1 MAGLKWP
8 PEMYPKASI
17 AAVTARPPARAPGSG
32 LDCGRVKSGTPS
44 PASTRNSVP
53 NASAPSLDRSPGR
66 TPLSPAGCRWSVGGT
81 DTGVL
86 MAGKILCFGQ
96 RGTPLTSEAGP
107 RSLAAKSGRLLN
119 PSLSSDDPGPGIESW
134 LSQQG
139 KFACMSNDPGAVPSP
154 ESRIHGCLLGGA
166 LGDSLGYAVEF
177 DQIDEIRRRFG
188 AAGLRDFSM
197 LDGGTH
203 FSDDTQMTLYTVDGI
218 VEALEWA
225 NSGVGAD
232 ANACVWLAYLRWL
245 DTQGVPVPESAPRPQ
260 PRWIDGQEVLRHRRA
275 PGNACLSGLATG
287 EMGTVFRQVN
297 PDSKGCG
304 TVMRSAPFGLVP
316 HIPADAV
323 YKLSADA
330 ASLTHGHPCA
340 RQSAGVFSLLIHS
353 LVQDGS
359 LAEAAQDAL
368 ARVLADDEAAPE
380 LRERLEAAVRL
391 AGEAGAASVLSPED
405 LVRELGEGWVAE
417 EALA

>member
-1 MAGLKWP
+1 
-8 PEMYPKASI
+8 
-17 AAVTARPPARAPGSG
+17 
-32 LDCGRVKSGTPS
+32 
-44 PASTRNSVP
+44 
-53 NASAPSLDRSPGR
+53 
-66 TPLSPAGCRWSVGGT
+66 
-81 DTGVL
+81 
-86 MAGKILCFGQ
+86 
-96 RGTPLTSEAGP
+96 
-107 RSLAAKSGRLLN
+107 
-119 PSLSSDDPGPGIESW
+119 
-134 LSQQG
+134 
-139 KFACMSNDPGAVPSP
+139 MSNDPGGIPSP

-188 AAGLRDFSM
+188 AAGLRDFSV

-245 DTQGVPVPESAPRPQ
+245 DTQGVPVPEAAPRPQ

-287 EMGTVFRQVN
+287 EMGTAARPVN

-316 HIPADAV
+316 HIPADSV
-323 YKLSADA
+323 YKLSSDA
-330 ASLTHGHPCA
+330 ASLTHGHPSA
-340 RQSAGVFSLLIHS
+340 RQSAGAFSLIIHA
-353 LVQDGS
+353 LVQGSS
-359 LAEAAQDAL
+359 LAEAAQAAL
-368 ARVLADDEAAPE
+368 DRVLGDDDAAPE

-391 AGEAGAASVLSPED
+391 AGGAGTASVLSPED
-405 LVRELGEGWVAE
+405 LVRELGQGWVAE
-417 EALA
+417 EALAVGLYAVLATAPRGDGGAADPVEHFREAIAVAINHSGDSDSTGSIAGNILGAYYGTACLPTDWLAALEAPEVIRGMAGQLVAVTSG

>member
-1 MAGLKWP
+1 
-8 PEMYPKASI
+8 
-17 AAVTARPPARAPGSG
+17 
-32 LDCGRVKSGTPS
+32 
-44 PASTRNSVP
+44 
-53 NASAPSLDRSPGR
+53 
-66 TPLSPAGCRWSVGGT
+66 
-81 DTGVL
+81 
-86 MAGKILCFGQ
+86 
-96 RGTPLTSEAGP
+96 
-107 RSLAAKSGRLLN
+107 
-119 PSLSSDDPGPGIESW
+119 
-134 LSQQG
+134 
-139 KFACMSNDPGAVPSP
+139 MSNETGAVPSP

-177 DQIDEIRRRFG
+177 DPIEEIRRRFG
-188 AAGLRDFSM
+188 AAGLRDFAA

-245 DTQGVPVPESAPRPQ
+245 DTQGVSVPESAPRPQ

-287 EMGTVFRQVN
+287 EMGTAARPVN

-316 HIPADAV
+316 HIPADSV
-323 YKLSADA
+323 YKLSSDA
-330 ASLTHGHPCA
+330 ASLTHGHPSA
-340 RQSAGVFSLLIHS
+340 RQSAGAFSLLIHF
-353 LVQDGS
+353 LVQGS
-359 LAEAAQDAL
+359 GLAEAAQAAL
-368 ARVLADDEAAPE
+368 ARAQADDEAAPE
-380 LRERLEAAVRL
+380 LRERLDAAVRL
-391 AGEAGAASVLSPED
+391 AGEARSGTVLGPED

-417 EALA
+417 EALAVGLYAVLATAPQADGDGPSDPVAHFKAAIAVAINHSGDSDSTGSIAGNILGAYYGVACLPADWLEALEAPEVIRGMASQLVAVTSG